1 MGKHPLMCKALILA
15 EIAVNKIKALNVCT
29 NVFGSMKAE
38 FEKVLHWAMLEVQT
52 HRRASSQIG
61 MVSNTDMI
69 HYPATCLATCC
80 CDRQASSDFS
90 SSLMITWKE
99 MFASLAVY

>member
-1 MGKHPLMCKALILA
+1 MCKVLVLA
-15 EIAVNKIKALNVCT
+15 EIAVNKIKALNVRT

-61 MVSNTDMI
+61 MVSNTDII
-69 HYPATCLATCC
+69 HFPATCLATC

-90 SSLMITWKE
+90 SSLMIYME
-99 MFASLAVY
+99 GNVCIPGSLLS